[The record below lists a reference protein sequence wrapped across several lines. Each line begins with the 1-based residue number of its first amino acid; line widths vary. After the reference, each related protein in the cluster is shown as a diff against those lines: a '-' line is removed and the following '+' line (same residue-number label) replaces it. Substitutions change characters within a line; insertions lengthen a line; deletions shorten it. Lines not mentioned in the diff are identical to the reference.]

1 MLQIF
6 TTIGSRGASS
16 GTHPRSITTL
26 PMKRVQMLPVL
37 TNIGSRSTFSGIYR
51 RSFSTG
57 CGLFLPITNYYRQ
70 VKTYEV
76 GFNKRYFCSGFTN
89 KKGELLI
96 DAARDNNVDG
106 VEHFLETV
114 NVNYADNNGNTALA
128 HAVGCSN
135 FPILDILL
143 KKNADI
149 NYKNKNGDTP
159 LIIAILANNMEI
171 VEFLLKNGA
180 DISIENNEGLT
191 ALDIAMSNYYAKKF
205 VCLLKK
211 YMKEQK
217 KM

>member
-6 TTIGSRGASS
+6 TTIGSRGASH

-26 PMKRVQMLPVL
+26 PMKRIQMVPVF
-37 TNIGSRSTFSGIYR
+37 TNIVSRSTFSGIYR

-70 VKTYEV
+70 VKTYEI
-76 GFNKRYFCSGFTN
+76 GFNKRYFYSGFTN

-96 DAARDNNVDG
+96 EAVINNNVDG

-114 NVNYADNNGNTALA
+114 DVNYADNNGHTALT
-128 HAVGCSN
+128 HAVACNN
-135 FPILDILL
+135 FQILNILL

-149 NYKNKNGDTP
+149 NSKSIYGNTP
-159 LIIAILANNMEI
+159 LIIAILNNNMEI

-180 DISIENNEGLT
+180 DISIENVEGLT
-191 ALDIAMSNYYAKKF
+191 ALDIAMSNYYTKKF